1 MNKISADH
9 LARRACVYIRQSTP
23 DQVQHNLESQR
34 RQYGLVDRART
45 LGWQDI
51 DVIDDDLGISGSGT
65 PRPGFER
72 LLRALCDGQVGAV
85 FCIEASRLARNGKD
99 WHTLLEFCSI
109 IGALLIDAEAVYDPR
124 VTNDRLLL
132 GMKGTIS
139 EMEVASFRERAHA
152 ALLQKAQRGALVR
165 RVPIGYVK
173 GPDDRI
179 EKDPD
184 TRIRSTLDLIFRK
197 FAELGSARQVYFW
210 LDGQQIQLP
219 VVRGPEEAREIV
231 WQPARYHAVL
241 SVLKN
246 PLYAGAY
253 AYGRS
258 KTVVRLEGG
267 RKQVRRQAQRRR
279 EDWAVLILDH
289 HEGYIDWDVYQ
300 SNQTMI
306 AHNDNARGNAVR
318 GSIRRGG
325 ALLAGLLRCG
335 HCGAKLLAQ
344 YPGPHVIRYQCS
356 GYLLNRDQACC
367 VMFGGLRADRLVSE
381 QLMQSLAPFG
391 MEAAIE
397 AIESLH
403 GANDERIQQRT
414 LALEHARYEV
424 TRARRQ
430 YDAVDP
436 ANRLVAAELERR
448 WNQALT
454 TEAQLQAEV
463 VTLQE
468 SRERPLTEVQKREL
482 LSFARNL
489 PRLWDDSESLPEHK
503 KRLLRIA
510 LKEIIAT
517 CEGDTIRLI
526 LHWQGGD
533 HTQVEFQ
540 KVGTGRHRYV
550 TDDRLVEI
558 VRMLARIEP
567 DARIASILNRNQ
579 RRTAHGHNWTAKRIC
594 SLRNNHAIPVYC
606 EGERQARGEMSVS
619 ESAAALGITPT
630 SILRLIRVK
639 QLPATQAC
647 ASAPWILRK
656 ADVERCVAER
666 NNPAPPT
673 NGRFGATDP
682 SNSIASKGVHHVELS
697 KNNSTCQRAL
707 DI

>member
-1 MNKISADH
+1 MNKITADH

-23 DQVQHNLESQR
+23 GQVQHNLESQR
-34 RQYGLVDRART
+34 RQYALADRARA
-45 LGWQDI
+45 LGWNDI

-65 PRPGFER
+65 RRPGFER
-72 LLRALCDGQVGAV
+72 MLSALCDGPIGGI
-85 FCIEASRLARNGKD
+85 FSIEASRLARNGRD
-99 WHTLLEFCSI
+99 WHTLLEFCSVV
-109 IGALLIDAEAVYDPR
+109 GAVLIDSEAVYDPR
-124 VTNDRLLL
+124 LTNDRLLL

-165 RVPIGYVK
+165 RVPSGYVK
-173 GPDDRI
+173 GSDDRI

-184 TRIRSTLDLIFRK
+184 ARVRTTIDLIFRK
-197 FAELGSARQVYFW
+197 FAESGSVRQVYFW
-210 LDGQQIQLP
+210 LDQQQIPLP
-219 VVRGPEEAREIV
+219 VAVGPEQGREIV
-231 WQPARYHAVL
+231 WRPARYHAVL

-246 PLYAGAY
+246 PIYAGAY

-258 KTVVRLEGG
+258 KTIVRLDGG
-267 RKQVRRQAQRRR
+267 QKRVRRQVRSRR

-289 HEGYIDWDVYQ
+289 HESYIDWDVYQ

-306 AHNDNARGNAVR
+306 ADNDNARGNAVR
-318 GSIRRGG
+318 GPVKHGG

-344 YPGPHVIRYQCS
+344 YPGPNVIRYQCS
-356 GYLLNRDQACC
+356 GYMLNRDHACC

-391 MEAAIE
+391 IEAAIE
-397 AIESLH
+397 AIESLR
-403 GANDERIQQRT
+403 GASDERIRQKT
-414 LALEHARYEV
+414 LALESARYEV

-454 TEAQLQAEV
+454 TEAQIEAELAA
-463 VTLQE
+463 LQE
-468 SRERPLTEVQKREL
+468 GRERPLTDAQKREL
-482 LSFARNL
+482 LSFARDL
-489 PRLWDDSESLPEHK
+489 PGLWDDPRSSPEHK

-517 CEGDTIRLI
+517 CEGETIRLV

-540 KVGTGRHRYV
+540 KIRSGRHRYA
-550 TDDRLVEI
+550 TDDDLVDI
-558 VRMLARIEP
+558 VGMLARIEP

-579 RRTAHGHNWTAKRIC
+579 RRTAHGQSWTAKRIC
-594 SLRNNHAIPVYC
+594 SLRNNHSIPVYC
-606 EGERQARGEMSVS
+606 KGERQARGEMSVS
-619 ESAAALGITPT
+619 EVAVALRVTPT
-630 SILRLIRVK
+630 TVLRLIQMK

-647 ASAPWILRK
+647 VGAPWVLRRP
-656 ADVERCVAER
+656 DVERCVASR
-666 NNPAPPT
+666 DHPAAPPT
-673 NGRFGATDP
+673 
-682 SNSIASKGVHHVELS
+682 V
-697 KNNSTCQRAL
+697 NSTQL
-707 DI
+707 VLEIP

>member
-1 MNKISADH
+1 MNKITADH
-9 LARRACVYIRQSTP
+9 LARRACVYVRQSTP
-23 DQVQHNLESQR
+23 NQVQHNLESQR
-34 RQYGLVDRART
+34 RQYALVDRARA
-45 LGWQDI
+45 LGWQDV

-65 PRPGFER
+65 RRPGFER

-85 FCIEASRLARNGKD
+85 FSIEASRLARNGRD
-99 WHTLLEFCSI
+99 WHTLLEFCSVV
-109 IGALLIDAEAVYDPR
+109 GALLIDAEAVYDPR
-124 VTNDRLLL
+124 LTNDRLLL

-152 ALLQKAQRGALVR
+152 ALLQMAQRGALVR

-173 GPDDRI
+173 APDDRI

-184 TRIRSTLDLIFRK
+184 ARVRSTIDLIFHK
-197 FAELGSARQVYFW
+197 FAELGSVRQVHFW
-210 LDGQQIQLP
+210 LDQQQIQLP
-219 VVRGPEEAREIV
+219 VARGTEEVREIV
-231 WQPARYHAVL
+231 WQAARYHAVL

-246 PLYAGAY
+246 PAYAGAY

-258 KTVVRLEGG
+258 KTIVRLEDGQK
-267 RKQVRRQAQRRR
+267 RVRRQAQRRR
-279 EDWAVLILDH
+279 EDWAVLIMDH
-289 HEGYIDWDVYQ
+289 HEGYIDWEVYQ
-300 SNQTMI
+300 NNQTMI
-306 AHNDNARGNAVR
+306 AHNDNARGDAVR
-318 GSIRRGG
+318 GSVKHGG

-344 YPGPHVIRYQCS
+344 YPGPHSIRYQCS
-356 GYLLNRDQACC
+356 GYLLNRDHACC

-381 QLMQSLAPFG
+381 QLMQCLSPFG
-391 MEAAIE
+391 IDAAIE
-397 AIESLH
+397 AIESVQ
-403 GANDERIQQRT
+403 GASDERTQQKT

-454 TEAQLQAEV
+454 AEAQLEAEL
-463 VTLQE
+463 VTLQGG
-468 SRERPLTEVQKREL
+468 RERPLTDAQKREL
-482 LSFARNL
+482 LAFARDL
-489 PRLWDDSESLPEHK
+489 LRLWEDPQSLPEHK

-517 CEGDTIRLI
+517 CEGETIRLV

-540 KVGTGRHRYV
+540 KIRTGRHRYV
-550 TDDRLVEI
+550 TGDDLVES

-579 RRTAHGHNWTAKRIC
+579 RRTAHGQNWTAKRIC
-594 SLRNNHAIPVYC
+594 SLRNNHAIPVYR

-619 ESAAALGITPT
+619 EVATALGVTPT
-630 SILRLIRVK
+630 TVLRLISLK

-647 ASAPWILRK
+647 VGAPWILRS

-666 NNPAPPT
+666 KHPATPPT
-673 NGRFGATDP
+673 VDSAQLILEI
-682 SNSIASKGVHHVELS
+682 S
-697 KNNSTCQRAL
+697 
-707 DI
+707 